1 MLCDVNKLFVFQIL
15 LATPNN
21 VLPLHLK
28 QTFPPIFQILT
39 EGDRRESRLP
49 FIFSTLFI
57 WVKGLFLSSMNL
69 KHMAWWPPQTYTNEF
84 LALWFMYDEFL
95 INNKQEYLVVDSDL
109 LISRIG
115 GFLGLFLGSSCLS
128 IAQWIISQFKNCCN
142 NK

>member
-39 EGDRRESRLP
+39 EGEGDRRGSRLP

-69 KHMAWWPPQTYTNEF
+69 KHMVTTSDLHQWILGSLVYVWWILDQHQTRIFGGGFRFTDFWNWRF
-84 LALWFMYDEFL
+84 FGTFSGILLL
-95 INNKQEYLVVDSDL
+95 INCPMDY
-109 LISRIG
+109 
-115 GFLGLFLGSSCLS
+115 LS
-128 IAQWIISQFKNCCN
+128 IQKLLQ
-142 NK
+142 